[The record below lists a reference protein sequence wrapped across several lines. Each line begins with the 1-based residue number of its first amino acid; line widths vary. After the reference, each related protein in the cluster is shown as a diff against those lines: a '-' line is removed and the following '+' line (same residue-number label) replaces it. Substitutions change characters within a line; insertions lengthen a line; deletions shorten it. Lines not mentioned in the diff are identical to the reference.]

1 MNHQTG
7 GNPWISCTGGFG
19 HKKTDFRYRKPFMI
33 KNSDSKN
40 AMIDRTIS
48 QRTGFGPNDMV
59 KGWQSMLGNLLDHL
73 ASYLQPSHIVTFR
86 QITPAEKQIFKQITE
101 RVEVPESAC
110 GVYLAPSARNQMLY
124 TNQGLKIPEAE
135 TMPKDDGVLLF
146 SRSSS
151 HETILNV
158 FLAHPPYAP
167 AIDVY
172 DRGALLAG
180 YVYESIEECLNSV
193 THVITTHFGK
203 S

>member
-1 MNHQTG
+1 
-7 GNPWISCTGGFG
+7 
-19 HKKTDFRYRKPFMI
+19 
-33 KNSDSKN
+33 
-40 AMIDRTIS
+40 
-48 QRTGFGPNDMV
+48 MV
-59 KGWQSMLGNLLDHL
+59 KGWQSILENLLDHL
-73 ASYLQPSHIVTFR
+73 APYLQPSRIVTFR
-86 QITPAEKQIFKQITE
+86 HLIPNEIQMFQKITE
-101 RVEVPESAC
+101 RVEIPESAC

-151 HETILNV
+151 RETILNV

-180 YVYESIEECLNSV
+180 YVYESIDDCLASITN
-193 THVITTHFGK
+193 VIATYLNK
-203 S
+203 A

>member
-1 MNHQTG
+1 MTTQHD
-7 GNPWISCTGGFG
+7 P
-19 HKKTDFRYRKPFMI
+19 
-33 KNSDSKN
+33 KNE
-40 AMIDRTIS
+40 MIDQTIS

-59 KGWQSMLGNLLDHL
+59 KGWQSILDNLLNHL
-73 ASYLQPSHIVTFR
+73 SPYLQPSRIVTFHHLS
-86 QITPAEKQIFKQITE
+86 PAEKQMFE
-101 RVEVPESAC
+101 RISEHVEVHETAC
-110 GVYLAPSARNQMLY
+110 GVYLAPSIRNRLLY

-172 DRGALLAG
+172 DHGALLAG
-180 YVYESIEECLNSV
+180 YVYESIDDCLASITN
-193 THVITTHFGK
+193 VIATYLSK
-203 S
+203 A